1 MLSFESDQRDGAHGA
16 AFVDDHLDGR
26 PLRLDDDGGHHRG
39 RRDEVLGVALVV
51 AVGAA
56 AVVAALV
63 LVAPGLLGGVVAG
76 ALVDDAARSD
86 HVALFDRLASVEVVL
101 TADQVELGLVV
112 TAAVARLEAVGVA
125 ADTVARALDAAVVQ
139 LDDFLRHVCILRKN
153 CLKDVRWFE
162 QKLGTAV
169 WLSASDRC
177 PVLQLL
183 AVTSSSCSGPRARGR
198 WRRAPW

>member
-1 MLSFESDQRDGAHGA
+1 MLSCESDQRDGAHGA

-139 LDDFLRHVCILRKN
+139 LDDFLRHFV
-153 CLKDVRWFE
+153 F
-162 QKLGTAV
+162 
-169 WLSASDRC
+169 
-177 PVLQLL
+177 
-183 AVTSSSCSGPRARGR
+183 SGKIV
-198 WRRAPW
+198 